1 MISTRWMSVFL
12 YAFWSPLSIR
22 PEILEFLIVTLEAR
36 TTTSPAMSSLSIT
49 VPLVVIVRPGDGVSE
64 VPAGTPVFE
73 PSGQPLLLAGASVTG
88 EIGAGAVTGD
98 VVGVVG
104 LALGEGAGAGRA
116 GATRAVDEA
125 DVTAERV
132 CLVVCFLPPCW
143 WLDVGCFGWWYDPVW
158 VAATATDVLA
168 IARTDARATTVI
180 FRRQPRLTS
189 RATKFFKRITSG
201 RR

>member
-1 MISTRWMSVFL
+1 M
-12 YAFWSPLSIR
+12 
-22 PEILEFLIVTLEAR
+22 
-36 TTTSPAMSSLSIT
+36 
-49 VPLVVIVRPGDGVSE
+49 
-64 VPAGTPVFE
+64 
-73 PSGQPLLLAGASVTG
+73 
-88 EIGAGAVTGD
+88 TGD

-132 CLVVCFLPPCW
+132 CLVVCFLLPCW
-143 WLDVGCFGWWYDPVW
+143 WLDVGCFGWWCGPVW

-168 IARTDARATTVI
+168 IARMDARATTVI

-189 RATKFFKRITSG
+189 RATKIFKRITSC
-201 RR
+201 RRRQASPTKLSSRGLRDTRSRITPPAKVTTVSQQHPPTLTTLEPSLSPVESAGIPSPGLLSLRPTLLSVGNGDW